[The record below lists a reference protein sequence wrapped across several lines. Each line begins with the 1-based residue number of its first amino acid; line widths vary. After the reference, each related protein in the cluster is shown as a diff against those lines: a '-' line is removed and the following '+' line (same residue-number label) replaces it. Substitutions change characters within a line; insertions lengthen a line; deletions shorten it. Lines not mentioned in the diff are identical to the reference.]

1 MDAFIN
7 AIDVKVPGAS
17 CTGGTPV
24 DEVHISRPYR
34 RKTRQHDASRCG
46 ADAHARGIVQCECV
60 WIIGDYVWLA
70 ER

>member
-46 ADAHARGIVQCECV
+46 ADASDDTTAWLVIVPLVFTLMRAR
-60 WIIGDYVWLA
+60 
-70 ER
+70 